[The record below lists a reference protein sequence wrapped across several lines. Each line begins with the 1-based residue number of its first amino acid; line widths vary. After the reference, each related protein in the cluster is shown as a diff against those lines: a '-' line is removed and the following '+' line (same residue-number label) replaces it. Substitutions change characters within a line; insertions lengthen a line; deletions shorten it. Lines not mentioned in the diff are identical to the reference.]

1 MNTLMPIMIALHLL
15 AAVVWVG
22 GMFFA
27 YMALRPVAATLL
39 EPPQRLPLWTQTF
52 MRFFPWVWLA
62 ILFLTATGYTMVFA
76 VFGGMGSVGLH
87 VHLMQGLGWI
97 MILMFMH
104 MYFAP
109 FQRMKRAVAAGDW
122 LLGGQ
127 QLAQIR
133 RTVGINLILGLLVV
147 LVASSGRYLGL

>member
-1 MNTLMPIMIALHLL
+1 MNILMPVLIALHLL

-52 MRFFPWVWLA
+52 VRFFPWVWLS
-62 ILFLTATGYTMVFA
+62 ILLLTATGYLMVLG
-76 VFGGMGSVGLH
+76 VFGGMGAVGLH
-87 VHLMQGLGWI
+87 VHLMQGLGGI
-97 MILMFMH
+97 MILMYMH

-122 LLGGQ
+122 PTGGQ

-133 RTVGINLILGLLVV
+133 RIVGINLILGLLVAV
-147 LVASSGRYLGL
+147 IASGGRYLAL

>member
-1 MNTLMPIMIALHLL
+1 MNILMPVLIALHLL

-52 MRFFPWVWLA
+52 VRFFPWVWLS
-62 ILFLTATGYTMVFA
+62 ILLLTATGYLMVLG
-76 VFGGMGSVGLH
+76 VFGGMGAVGLH

-97 MILMFMH
+97 MILMYMH

-122 LLGGQ
+122 PTGGQ

-133 RTVGINLILGLLVV
+133 RIVGINLILGLLVAV
-147 LVASSGRYLGL
+147 IASGGRYLAL